1 MSIASAQTK
10 DVTPLSYSAPLSWAK
25 SAPGWTK
32 QSSSVSE
39 VKPDRSETPGIDILT
54 ARLPGD
60 KVSYV

>member
-1 MSIASAQTK
+1 MSTASAQTE
-10 DVTPLSYSAPLSWAK
+10 DVAPPSYSAPLSWAK

-39 VKPDRSETPGIDILT
+39 VKPGIDILT

-60 KVSYV
+60 KVS